1 MCAAAT
7 GVRVPHPPSPGPS
20 EPLLQTTPATSTFS
34 TKRGVPETFIQG
46 FTGFQSSTNAVQT
59 TRAEHSTVGE
69 VNAIPPRL
77 RAQMCTSGTHG
88 TPSLHLTSPQN
99 CGAHCPPHLS
109 SVTDV
114 QGTCTDGDAS
124 SLEVERESHSSCTL
138 QHPELC
144 TQHLQ
149 VVSAKISL
157 TQSSARALA

>member
-1 MCAAAT
+1 MQRGGEMCAAAT
-7 GVRVPHPPSPGPS
+7 GVRVPHSPSPGPS

-46 FTGFQSSTNAVQT
+46 FTGFQGSTNAVQA
-59 TRAEHSTVGE
+59 TRAEHSTVE

-77 RAQMCTSGTHG
+77 RTQMCTSGTHG

-99 CGAHCPPHLS
+99 SGAHCPPHLS

-124 SLEVERESHSSCTL
+124 SLDDWKWREKAAPPARSSTL
-138 QHPELC
+138 SCVHNTCKLS
-144 TQHLQ
+144 LQ
-149 VVSAKISL
+149 
-157 TQSSARALA
+157 R